1 MASASTAPLELA
13 TKAEDGAAVAPAAE
27 DMGSRADML
36 YEECAKRP
44 EGTTFFQRDLTGMH
58 IARDLNELLNLV
70 GDLSNRHLLKPLQF
84 EGEPCWKLRPKDI
97 AEKLR
102 RLVPDERLLYQHID
116 NAHTEGVWSKALRAK
131 TNLAQPTVTKYLK
144 SLESKDLIQAVM
156 SVKTPNRKMYLLK
169 HLKPSEDVA
178 GGPWQN
184 EGDFDSALIEVA
196 AKVVAN
202 KVEHDTCIR
211 VSAGWN
217 NYTSSDRQAAIAHK
231 KAQVKGVPDIEDAL
245 PVQPYH
251 PPTDSG
257 ASRLVHRS
265 NPGYPTTITLAK
277 YLNETG
283 LLRGK
288 TVRESDMEQLLEM
301 LVLEG
306 TLENV
311 SASTYR
317 TVIPPTNQKFNGFVD
332 APCGNCPVFDLCSDE
347 GPITART
354 CAYFAEWLETTSE
367 EP

>member
-1 MASASTAPLELA
+1 MASASTAPLEPVS
-13 TKAEDGAAVAPAAE
+13 KAEDAVAPAAE
-27 DMGSRADML
+27 DITSRADML

-44 EGTTFFQRDLTGMH
+44 EGTTFFQRDLTSMQ

-196 AKVVAN
+196 AKVIGN
-202 KVEHDTCIR
+202 KVQEETCIR
-211 VSAGWN
+211 VSGTWN
-217 NYTSSDRQAAIAHK
+217 NYASSDRQAAIAHK
-231 KAQVKGVPDIEDAL
+231 KAQVKGVPDIEEAL

-251 PPTDSG
+251 PPVDPS

-265 NPGYPTTITLAK
+265 NPFYPTTLGLAK
-277 YLNETG
+277 YLNSIQ

-301 LVLEG
+301 MVLEG
-306 TLENV
+306 TLEKV
-311 SASTYR
+311 TATAYR
-317 TVIPPTNQKFNGFVD
+317 TVLPISDQKYNGFVD

-354 CAYFAEWLETTSE
+354 CAYFAEWLDTTSE

>member
-1 MASASTAPLELA
+1 
-13 TKAEDGAAVAPAAE
+13 
-27 DMGSRADML
+27 MGSRADML

-44 EGTTFFQRDLTGMH
+44 EGTTFFQRDLTSMQ

-70 GDLSNRHLLKPLQF
+70 ADLSNRHLLKPLQF

-97 AEKLR
+97 ADKLR

-202 KVEHDTCIR
+202 KVQDETCER
-211 VSAGWN
+211 VAGSWN
-217 NYTSSDRQAAIAHK
+217 SGASGHRQAAIARK

-245 PVQPYH
+245 PVQPYY
-251 PPTDSG
+251 PPIDSG
-257 ASRLVHRS
+257 ASRLKHKR
-265 NPGYPTTITLAK
+265 NPPYPTTIILAR
-277 YLNETG
+277 YLNESG

-288 TVRESDMEQLLEM
+288 TVRDSDMELLLDM
-301 LVLEG
+301 MVMDG

-317 TVIPPTNQKFNGFVD
+317 TVIPPINQKYNGFVD
-332 APCGNCPVFDLCSDE
+332 APCGVCPVFDLCSDE
-347 GPITART
+347 GPITGRT

-367 EP
+367 EL

>member
-1 MASASTAPLELA
+1 M
-13 TKAEDGAAVAPAAE
+13 
-27 DMGSRADML
+27 R
-36 YEECAKRP
+36 R
-44 EGTTFFQRDLTGMH
+44 
-58 IARDLNELLNLV
+58 
-70 GDLSNRHLLKPLQF
+70 
-84 EGEPCWKLRPKDI
+84 
-97 AEKLR
+97 LR

-131 TNLAQPTVTKYLK
+131 TNLAQPNVTKYLK

-196 AKVVAN
+196 AKVIGNQVQT
-202 KVEHDTCIR
+202 ETCIR
-211 VSAGWN
+211 VPANWNSHAG
-217 NYTSSDRQAAIAHK
+217 DRQAAIAHK
-231 KAQVKGVPDIEDAL
+231 KAQAKRVPDIEDAL

-251 PPTDSG
+251 PPIDPG
-257 ASRLVHRS
+257 ASRLAHRS
-265 NPGYPTTITLAK
+265 NPFYPTTQTLAK
-277 YLNETG
+277 YLNEIQ

-288 TVRESDMEQLLEM
+288 TVRDSDMEQLLEM
-301 LVLEG
+301 MVLEG
-306 TLENV
+306 TLEKV
-311 SASTYR
+311 SATSYR
-317 TVIPPTNQKFNGFVD
+317 TVIPPSNQKFNGFVD